1 MMPGGAT
8 VVVANQPRTGDH
20 VSITT
25 TLMPGAPRIR
35 YCKTCIVYNYN
46 ECCITLDFGLCG
58 DSEPHMVYHRD
69 DSVSTHVQ
77 NEIRSVR
84 QTTKGFISASG
95 LPDAAQGIRKR
106 GQDAILA
113 TGQRINSTGTA
124 VFGRAVR
131 LWDSTPT
138 GDLGKPSTRQNAQNF
153 FNDERKGI
161 TKELDDTIGTNR

>member
-95 LPDAAQGIRKR
+95 LPTPRKASGNVGRTLSSQRVSESTRR
-106 GQDAILA
+106 GQPSSGEQFVSGIQRQQETWENRQLA
-113 TGQRINSTGTA
+113 RTPRTSSTTSARG
-124 VFGRAVR
+124 
-131 LWDSTPT
+131 
-138 GDLGKPSTRQNAQNF
+138 
-153 FNDERKGI
+153 
-161 TKELDDTIGTNR
+161 